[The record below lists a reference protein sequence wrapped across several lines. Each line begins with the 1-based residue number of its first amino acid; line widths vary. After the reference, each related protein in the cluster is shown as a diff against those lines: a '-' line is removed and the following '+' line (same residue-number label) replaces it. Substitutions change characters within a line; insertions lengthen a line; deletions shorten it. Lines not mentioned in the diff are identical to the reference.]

1 MRVRMLTLMAGPGGT
16 FPPGTVRDLPDG
28 EAYELIEG
36 RYAEQLD
43 FAPPAVEPKP
53 VEPPALKTL
62 TKADLV
68 ALAKSELD
76 LDLDLD
82 PEAKKAAMI
91 AAIEAARA
99 EKAKA

>member
-16 FPPGTVRDLPDG
+16 FPPGSVRDLPDG

-53 VEPPALKTL
+53 VEPPALETL
-62 TKADLV
+62 TKAELV
-68 ALAKSELD
+68 ALAKAELE
-76 LDLDLD
+76 LDLD
-82 PEAKKAAMI
+82 PEAKKAAMV